1 MEADIG
7 MMHPQGTPRNASIAR
22 GWEQTRFSP
31 KAFRMERGSAD
42 NLIFAQKNPV
52 QISDFQNYKVLICAV
67 LSFEVC
73 GTVTAVIEQ

>member
-7 MMHPQGTPRNASIAR
+7 MMHPQGTPRNASITR

-42 NLIFAQKNPV
+42 NLI
-52 QISDFQNYKVLICAV
+52 SDFSRTVKEHTSAV
-67 LSFEVC
+67 
-73 GTVTAVIEQ
+73 